1 MIGPTAHE
9 QDLAAI
15 DPARRTELI
24 TALADLEV
32 FYETH
37 PRAPVPD
44 HPVLSIRVTG
54 DDRQEKTE
62 AVLAVARALGVQA
75 EWRNGCLI
83 AARQFG
89 PLTLEAHYTPGQII
103 IRGHAPSGLAA

>member
-1 MIGPTAHE
+1 MQGLTPHE
-9 QDLAAI
+9 TDLAAI
-15 DPARRTELI
+15 SPARRAELI

-37 PRAPVPD
+37 PKAPVPD
-44 HPVLSIRVTG
+44 HPVLSVRVTG

-75 EWRNGCLI
+75 EWQDGCLI

-89 PLTLEAHYTPGQII
+89 PLTLEAHYTPSQTIT
-103 IRGHAPSGLAA
+103 RAAA